1 MSNQN
6 NFENST
12 NFTKF
17 VDQYGNVYIGQIKNG
32 KKNGYGTLKVPNDC
46 TYRGYFNDDK
56 YEGYGTIECNNG
68 CRYTGEF
75 KNGKKNGY
83 GTLKVPKRYT
93 YHGYFNDDKYEGYG
107 TIEYN
112 DGCKYIGEFKNDKAN
127 GYGILYRSDGSE
139 CSGIFCDY
147 QLDKPIKS
155 TNFTKVVDQ
164 YNNVYIGQIKN
175 GKKNGYGTLKV
186 PNYCTYHG
194 YFNDDKYEGHGAIE
208 YNDGW
213 EHVGKFKNGK
223 AEGYGIVYHSDG
235 REYSGNFCNHQLE
248 GDGYFICSSK
258 DRFRC
263 NWQQYKV
270 VDYKKIK
277 KINNDNTEE
286 IALHY
291 VKDYAEK
298 DRSTFETAKRKTN
311 KNFINLNNN
320 ERYTQIKPSIKH
332 IKIRYHE
339 HGDWQRNLIKDIAT
353 KQNFPDATDKK
364 SYYISSMACHGGFY
378 GANDKQSFFNIIK
391 DKISNEKDC
400 IGFFSHAKQAYKV
413 LYRKT
418 IDKNGNFGARRVPV
432 NNDSNTIIHAN
443 DEKFNKDDYFDY
455 YCILN
460 EKNESDKTEQHIY
473 KIPSQL
479 CYWRE
484 DLIDNGQFME
494 AFKALKEHGTYSF
507 KTKALVDEGKETLI
521 EKEQYDIKINGK
533 IQEVEIVEGKD
544 QTLTIKN
551 ISSDKAKNGIPVS
564 LDSKKQK

>member
-12 NFTKF
+12 NFTKV
-17 VDQYGNVYIGQIKNG
+17 VDEYNNVYIGQIKNG
-32 KKNGYGTLKVPNDC
+32 KKNGYGTLKVPNYC
-46 TYRGYFNDDK
+46 TYRGYFN
-56 YEGYGTIECNNG
+56 E
-68 CRYTGEF
+68 
-75 KNGKKNGY
+75 
-83 GTLKVPKRYT
+83 
-93 YHGYFNDDKYEGYG
+93 DKYEGYG

-112 DGCKYIGEFKNDKAN
+112 DGCKYIGEFKNGKAN

-139 CSGIFCDY
+139 CSGNFCDY
-147 QLDKPIKS
+147 QLDKPSKS

-175 GKKNGYGTLKV
+175 GKKNGYGILEV
-186 PNYCTYHG
+186 PNLGTYYGNFHE
-194 YFNDDKYEGHGAIE
+194 DKYEGYGTMK
-208 YNDGW
+208 YNNGW
-213 EHVGKFKNGK
+213 EHVGKFKNCQ
-223 AEGYGIVYHSDG
+223 ANGYGIAYHSDG

-291 VKDYAEK
+291 VKDCAEK
-298 DRSTFETAKRKTN
+298 DRNSFETAKRKTN

-320 ERYTQIKPSIKH
+320 EHYTQIKPSIKH
-332 IKIRYHE
+332 IKIRYYE
-339 HGDWQRNLIKDIAT
+339 HGEWQRNLIKDIAT
-353 KQNFPDATDKK
+353 KQNFPDVTDQK

-391 DKISNEKDC
+391 DKIRNEKDC

-413 LYRKT
+413 LYRET

-432 NNDSNTIIHAN
+432 NNDGNTIIHAN

-460 EKNESDKTEQHIY
+460 EKNESGKTEQHIY

-564 LDSKKQK
+564 LDSKKQE